1 MKKSSLVTENSGW
14 KLNPIFCDKGNMFN
28 KTLLVEKDKIL
39 SEDRYVAELTNN
51 YFISISKKIQQ

>member
-1 MKKSSLVTENSGW
+1 
-14 KLNPIFCDKGNMFN
+14 MFN
-28 KTLLVEKDKIL
+28 KTMLVEKDKIL